1 MCIKGVIK
9 MIKWEDR
16 FSVNVSKI
24 DEEHK
29 FFILI
34 INKVIVAKQGNN
46 KHEKISDALNEMTA
60 YALSHFKSEEAY
72 MLDLDYPEYQQHKE
86 EHKEFIKTT
95 VSFCKRVMNRDNNI
109 IDDLFEY
116 LGQWLVEHI
125 QGTDK
130 KFTECFNKH
139 GLV

>member
-1 MCIKGVIK
+1 
-9 MIKWEDR
+9 MIKWENR

-34 INKVIVAKQGNN
+34 INKVIVAKQENN
-46 KHEKISDALNEMTA
+46 KREIISDALNEMTA

-72 MLDLDYPEYQQHKE
+72 MLDVNGPEYQQHKK
-86 EHKEFIKTT
+86 EHNEFLKTT
-95 VSFCKRVMNRDNNI
+95 VGFCKRVMNRENNI
-109 IDDLFEY
+109 IDNLCEFLE
-116 LGQWLVEHI
+116 QWLVEHI

-130 KFTECFNKH
+130 KFTECFNKN
-139 GLV
+139 GIV

>member
-1 MCIKGVIK
+1 

>member
-1 MCIKGVIK
+1 MPGVKK
-9 MIKWEDR
+9 MIKWENR
-16 FSVNVSKI
+16 FSVNVSMI
-24 DEEHK
+24 DEQHK

-34 INKVIVAKQGNN
+34 MNKVVVAKNEEN

-86 EHKEFIKTT
+86 EHKEFLKTT
-95 VSFCKRVMNRDNNI
+95 VGFCRRVMNKENNI
-109 IDDLFEY
+109 IDDLCEFLE
-116 LGQWLVEHI
+116 QWLVEHI

-130 KFTECFNKH
+130 RFTECFNEN
-139 GLV
+139 GIV

>member
-1 MCIKGVIK
+1 MK
-9 MIKWEDR
+9 MLKWENR

-34 INKVIVAKQGNN
+34 INKVIAAKQENN

-60 YALSHFKSEEAY
+60 YALSHFKSEEGY
-72 MLDLDYPEYQQHKE
+72 MLMLGYPEYQQHKN
-86 EHKEFIKTT
+86 EHKEFLKTT
-95 VSFCKRVMNRDNNI
+95 VDFCQRYMDIDNRI
-109 IDDLFEY
+109 IDDLCEFLEH
-116 LGQWLVEHI
+116 WLAKHI

-130 KFTECFNKH
+130 KFTECFNKN